1 MKRIFVLGST
11 GSIGT
16 AALDVI
22 GSRPDEF
29 RLVGLGANSSVGLLA
44 RQSGVFRPPAVWIGD
59 KAAAGRFVCGN
70 AAGGKSVFAGPESFP
85 AALEKSRADIVL
97 VAVGG
102 AAALM
107 PLMEIL
113 KRGIDVALANKE
125 ALVMAGRRVMKLGAK
140 NKARILP
147 VDSEQSA
154 IWQCLSCNPSRGFE
168 RIYLTASGGP
178 LRGMSVSDLRRA
190 GLKEVLRHP
199 RWKMG
204 RKITVDSATL
214 MNKGLEVI
222 EAMHLF
228 GASCDDI
235 RVVVHPEA
243 VVHSMVEFRDGSVI
257 AQLSIPDMRI
267 PIQYAFSYPER
278 SDNIAGRL
286 DFPSLGRLNFEK
298 PDFRRF
304 PCLGLAYA
312 AARRGGTLP
321 AVMNA
326 ANESCVAAFISGG
339 IGFMDIPAVVSL
351 VMEAHKDRGDGSLEA
366 VLEADAWARQKAEY
380 FLRRRRK

>member
-22 GSRPDEF
+22 GSHPGEF
-29 RLVGLGANSSVGLLA
+29 RLAGLGANSSVDLLA
-44 RQSGVFRPPAVWIGD
+44 RQSAVFNPPAVWIGD
-59 KAAAGRFVCGN
+59 KAAAGRFVRGG
-70 AAGGKSVFAGPESFP
+70 AGGGKGVFAGVENFSG
-85 AALEKSRADIVL
+85 ALEKSRADIVL
-97 VAVGG
+97 VAVSG
-102 AAALM
+102 AAALP

-113 KRGIDVALANKE
+113 RRGIDVALANKE
-125 ALVMAGRRVMKLGAK
+125 ALVMAGGAVMKLAAK
-140 NKARILP
+140 RKARILP

-178 LRGMSVSDLRRA
+178 LRGMSASALRRA

-204 RKITVDSATL
+204 KKITVDSATL

-257 AQLSIPDMRI
+257 AQLSVPDMRI

-278 SDNIAGRL
+278 ADNIAGRL
-286 DFPSLGRLNFEK
+286 DFPGLGRLNFEK
-298 PDFRRF
+298 PDLRRF
-304 PCLGLAYA
+304 PSLGLAYA
-312 AARRGGTLP
+312 AARRGGTMP

-326 ANESCVAAFISGG
+326 ANEVCVEAFISGG

-351 VMEAHKDRGDGSLEA
+351 VMEAHNDPGDGSLGA
-366 VLEADAWARQKAEY
+366 VFEADAWARQKAEC
-380 FLRRRRK
+380 FLRRRRR

>member
-22 GSRPDEF
+22 GKRPDEF

-70 AAGGKSVFAGPESFP
+70 AAGGKGVFAGPESFP

-97 VAVGG
+97 VAVSG

-125 ALVMAGRRVMKLGAK
+125 ALVMAGGRVMKLGAK
-140 NKARILP
+140 NRARILP

-154 IWQCLSCNPSRGFE
+154 IWQCLSCSSSRGFE

-190 GLKEVLRHP
+190 GLREVLRHP

-228 GASCDDI
+228 GASCEDI

-257 AQLSIPDMRI
+257 AQLSVPDMRI

-278 SDNIAGRL
+278 SDNIAGSL
-286 DFPSLGRLNFEK
+286 DFSTLGRLNFEK
-298 PDFRRF
+298 P
-304 PCLGLAYA
+304 
-312 AARRGGTLP
+312 
-321 AVMNA
+321 
-326 ANESCVAAFISGG
+326 
-339 IGFMDIPAVVSL
+339 
-351 VMEAHKDRGDGSLEA
+351 
-366 VLEADAWARQKAEY
+366 
-380 FLRRRRK
+380 

>member
-1 MKRIFVLGST
+1 
-11 GSIGT
+11 
-16 AALDVI
+16 
-22 GSRPDEF
+22 
-29 RLVGLGANSSVGLLA
+29 
-44 RQSGVFRPPAVWIGD
+44 
-59 KAAAGRFVCGN
+59 
-70 AAGGKSVFAGPESFP
+70 
-85 AALEKSRADIVL
+85 
-97 VAVGG
+97 
-102 AAALM
+102 
-107 PLMEIL
+107 MEIL

-125 ALVMAGRRVMKLGAK
+125 ALVMAGGRIMKLGAK
-140 NKARILP
+140 NRARILP

-154 IWQCLSCNPSRGFE
+154 IWQCLSCSPSSGFE

-178 LRGMSVSDLRRA
+178 LRGMSVSDLRRV
-190 GLKEVLRHP
+190 GLREVLRHP

-228 GASCDDI
+228 DASCDDI

-257 AQLSIPDMRI
+257 AQLSVPDMRI

-278 SDNIAGRL
+278 SGNIAGRL
-286 DFPSLGRLNFEK
+286 DFSRLGRVNFEK

-304 PCLGLAYA
+304 LCLGLAYA

-366 VLEADAWARQKAEY
+366 VFEADTWARQKAEY